1 VKEEKKERRK
11 KRKEEEKRKWI
22 ATNTPRGSNRLL
34 RVTSLCGFFID
45 FIDLISFSGPSS
57 IVGGGADTATGS
69 GPVGVVILA
78 GLGSQLVGVCT
89 KKVPERLQEV
99 GGEIGS
105 AVAIEKGQGGA
116 ECWGRETS
124 NHRVSDDPPPA
135 LLAVLQGLDEE
146 GVKQEAL
153 EVRILVKGLLDVS
166 QELAAVQAITT
177 TDNRQQK
184 GESKS
189 TRKKKEKRKR
199 KKQEKRRR
207 KLLACE

>member
-1 VKEEKKERRK
+1 MKEEKKERRK

-177 TDNRQQK
+177 TDSKRE
-184 GESKS
+184 ESKS